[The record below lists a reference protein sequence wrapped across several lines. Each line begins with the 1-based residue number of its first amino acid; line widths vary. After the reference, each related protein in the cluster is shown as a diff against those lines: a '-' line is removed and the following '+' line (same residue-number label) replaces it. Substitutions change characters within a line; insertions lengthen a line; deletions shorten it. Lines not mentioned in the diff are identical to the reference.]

1 MRPLPSSPEG
11 SGRGRRRVPRA
22 RLASAGRTRA
32 PPVRRPVHRTPSPIP
47 LSTGT
52 SRPAEATPRV
62 CWNFPVTSE
71 KRHEKARGRLAG
83 LATAAIGASIL
94 LTITIGLLGPSPM
107 VPALTGPSWQPP
119 YSLDVHPNPY
129 LVIALAA
136 AAIILGGLGLLTAL
150 ALTRPPK
157 HPHPPTATPQA
168 PPPTSSADT
177 PSPQP
182 DETRSDAQGG
192 DRAPTDVPRPGALGA
207 DAQRPGLP
215 GADATRAATTETDT
229 GAARAD
235 AAQAD
240 AARAD
245 GSARPPKTNG
255 SPTAAPSSRRRPL
268 PSARLLVL
276 IGCAAAAI
284 LAFLPPSGSGDHLN
298 YAAYGRMV
306 TLGLS
311 PYTHGAVDL
320 PGDPIAD
327 AVEDPWRE
335 EPSVYGPVATAVQ
348 AVASWIGGDSLR
360 LTIFVLAL
368 FNAAAFIVTAL
379 LIDRFTRDDPA
390 RRLRAA
396 LLWTA
401 NPLLLYQL
409 VAGMHVDTLAIAC
422 MVAALLARSRPT
434 GSGVLLG
441 LGVAIKV
448 NSGLVALGPAWEL
461 RRRPAR
467 LALMAACALAVVVIG
482 YAIVGPEAIAPMTR
496 TSKSISHASFWKLV
510 QGWLQSIVG
519 TGSAY
524 RGEIQ
529 IGSILVLALIAW
541 ALLRLASR
549 SRRPASPPANE
560 ATPIPPNGPG
570 HPTTAAT
577 SPAPSSSVSDRATSQ
592 STNDPERGTTN
603 DSGSETSNGVGRGTD
618 NDLASGTSSGAGR
631 WASRWT
637 ASHGNG
643 GLEAPVVAAGLVVAY
658 LFATPYILP
667 WYDGLALGLLA
678 LVAASAVDGFVVAH
692 LLVLSLAYLPARVN
706 GQPEDLEWLRT
717 VVRPQLAWVL
727 LALTVAL
734 VVWAWRTARRE
745 RLLSTPARH
754 GELQGER

>member
-1 MRPLPSSPEG
+1 M
-11 SGRGRRRVPRA
+11 
-22 RLASAGRTRA
+22 
-32 PPVRRPVHRTPSPIP
+32 
-47 LSTGT
+47 
-52 SRPAEATPRV
+52 
-62 CWNFPVTSE
+62 TSE

-129 LVIALAA
+129 LVIAFAA

-150 ALTRPPK
+150 TLTRPRKLLHPATSPPTSPK
-157 HPHPPTATPQA
+157 HTTSPQPTPTQQDAPQPPAPGADGIRTDATGTDA
-168 PPPTSSADT
+168 PPPLAPGTAGPPTDTTGAAGPPTDTTGAAGPRTDAMGAAGPQSNATRADV
-177 PSPQP
+177 PQSLAP
-182 DETRSDAQGG
+182 GTDGSQTDATRADALQPLAPGANG
-192 DRAPTDVPRPGALGA
+192 SQTNATRADVPQSLAPGTAGPRTDATGTDVPRAAALGVAGALSTKPGAL
-207 DAQRPGLP
+207 
-215 GADATRAATTETDT
+215 
-229 GAARAD
+229 
-235 AAQAD
+235 
-240 AARAD
+240 
-245 GSARPPKTNG
+245 SARLWT
-255 SPTAAPSSRRRPL
+255 L

-276 IGCAAAAI
+276 IGCTAAAI

-327 AVEDPWRE
+327 AVEEPWRE

-348 AVASWIGGDSLR
+348 AMASWIGGDSLR

-368 FNAAAFIVTAL
+368 FNAAAFIATGL
-379 LIDRFTRDDPA
+379 LIDRFTRDDPT

-448 NSGLVALGPAWEL
+448 NAGLVALGPAWEL

-482 YAIVGPEAIAPMTR
+482 YALVGPEAIAPMTR

-529 IGSILVLALIAW
+529 IGSLLVLALLAW
-541 ALLRLASR
+541 SLLRLASR
-549 SRRPASPPANE
+549 SRQPGLPR
-560 ATPIPPNGPG
+560 TP
-570 HPTTAAT
+570 T
-577 SPAPSSSVSDRATSQ
+577 PS
-592 STNDPERGTTN
+592 N
-603 DSGSETSNGVGRGTD
+603 
-618 NDLASGTSSGAGR
+618 
-631 WASRWT
+631 
-637 ASHGNG
+637 
-643 GLEAPVVAAGLVVAY
+643 EAPVVAAGLMVAY
-658 LFATPYILP
+658 VFATPYVLP

-692 LLVLSLAYLPARVN
+692 LLVLSLAYLPARVE
-706 GQPEDLEWLRT
+706 GQPEDLDWLRE
-717 VVRPQLAWVL
+717 VVRPQLAWAL

-734 VVWAWRTARRE
+734 VVWAWRTAKRE
-745 RLLSTPARH
+745 RLPSASVQR
-754 GELQGER
+754 GEL

>member
-1 MRPLPSSPEG
+1 
-11 SGRGRRRVPRA
+11 
-22 RLASAGRTRA
+22 
-32 PPVRRPVHRTPSPIP
+32 
-47 LSTGT
+47 
-52 SRPAEATPRV
+52 V
-62 CWNFPVTSE
+62 CWNLPVTSE

-129 LVIALAA
+129 LMIAFAA

-150 ALTRPPK
+150 TLTRPPK
-157 HPHPPTATPQA
+157 LPHPPTP
-168 PPPTSSADT
+168 DT
-177 PSPQP
+177 PPQ
-182 DETRSDAQGG
+182 R
-192 DRAPTDVPRPGALGA
+192 GALSSKLWA
-207 DAQRPGLP
+207 LP
-215 GADATRAATTETDT
+215 
-229 GAARAD
+229 
-235 AAQAD
+235 
-240 AARAD
+240 
-245 GSARPPKTNG
+245 N
-255 SPTAAPSSRRRPL
+255 
-268 PSARLLVL
+268 ARLLVL
-276 IGCAAAAI
+276 IGCTAAAI

-327 AVEDPWRE
+327 AVEEPWRE

-348 AVASWIGGDSLR
+348 AMASWIGGDSLR

-368 FNAAAFIVTAL
+368 FNAAAFIVTGL
-379 LIDRFTRDDPA
+379 LIDRFTRDDPT

-448 NSGLVALGPAWEL
+448 NAGLVALGPAWEL

-529 IGSILVLALIAW
+529 IGSLLVLALLAW
-541 ALLRLASR
+541 SLLRLASR
-549 SRRPASPPANE
+549 SRQPGLAPAPTPSNE
-560 ATPIPPNGPG
+560 ATPIPPNEPGHHTTSTTSYQAASEPSNATSSASTHPPTSGPG
-570 HPTTAAT
+570 NAVSSEVSHHAT
-577 SPAPSSSVSDRATSQ
+577 SRVSNAPWDGPSNDPGRGPSNDPGRGPSNDPGRGPSS
-592 STNDPERGTTN
+592 DPG
-603 DSGSETSNGVGRGTD
+603 SGTSNG
-618 NDLASGTSSGAGR
+618 AESGTSNGAGR
-631 WASRWT
+631 WSNRWT
-637 ASHGNG
+637 APHGIG
-643 GLEAPVVAAGLVVAY
+643 GLEAPVVAAGLMVAY
-658 LFATPYILP
+658 VFATPYILP

-678 LVAASAVDGFVVAH
+678 LVAASAVDRFVVAH
-692 LLVLSLAYLPARVN
+692 LLVLSLAYLPARVE
-706 GQPEDLEWLRT
+706 GQPEDLNWLRE
-717 VVRPQLAWVL
+717 VVRPQLAWAL

-734 VVWAWRTARRE
+734 VLWAWRTATRE
-745 RLLSTPARH
+745 RLPSASARH
-754 GELQGER
+754 GQS

>member
-1 MRPLPSSPEG
+1 M
-11 SGRGRRRVPRA
+11 
-22 RLASAGRTRA
+22 
-32 PPVRRPVHRTPSPIP
+32 
-47 LSTGT
+47 
-52 SRPAEATPRV
+52 
-62 CWNFPVTSE
+62 TSE

-94 LTITIGLLGPSPM
+94 LSITIGLLGPSPM
-107 VPALTGPSWQPP
+107 VPTLTGPSWQPP

-129 LVIALAA
+129 LVIAFAA

-150 ALTRPPK
+150 TLTRPPK
-157 HPHPPTATPQA
+157 PPHPPTPPSTSNTPAPTSPDHTTPPQPTPTQPDTPQPPA
-168 PPPTSSADT
+168 PGAAGPRT
-177 PSPQP
+177 
-182 DETRSDAQGG
+182 DATG
-192 DRAPTDVPRPGALGA
+192 TDVPQPSALGA
-207 DAQRPGLP
+207 AGPRTDATGTDAPRAAARGVAGALSTKRGALP
-215 GADATRAATTETDT
+215 GKPWT
-229 GAARAD
+229 
-235 AAQAD
+235 
-240 AARAD
+240 
-245 GSARPPKTNG
+245 
-255 SPTAAPSSRRRPL
+255 L

-276 IGCAAAAI
+276 IGCTAAAI

-327 AVEDPWRE
+327 AVEEPWRE

-348 AVASWIGGDSLR
+348 AMASWIGGDSLR

-368 FNAAAFIVTAL
+368 FNAAAFIATGL
-379 LIDRFTRDDPA
+379 LIDRFTRDDPT

-422 MVAALLARSRPT
+422 MVAALLARGRPT

-448 NSGLVALGPAWEL
+448 NAGLVALGPAWEL

-467 LALMAACALAVVVIG
+467 LALMATCALAVVVIG
-482 YAIVGPEAIAPMTR
+482 YALVGPEAIAPMTR

-529 IGSILVLALIAW
+529 IGSLLVLALLAW
-541 ALLRLASR
+541 SLLRLASR
-549 SRRPASPPANE
+549 SRQSGLPRTPTPSNE
-560 ATPIPPNGPG
+560 ATPLPPNGPG
-570 HPTTAAT
+570 HHTTTTTSYWAASEPSNAT
-577 SPAPSSSVSDRATSQ
+577 SNAMTHSPASGSGNATS
-592 STNDPERGTTN
+592 SGSSHDPASRASDDPWAGRSS
-603 DSGSETSNGVGRGTD
+603 DSGSGTSN
-618 NDLASGTSSGAGR
+618 GAGR
-631 WASRWT
+631 WVSRWT
-637 ASHGNG
+637 APHGNG
-643 GLEAPVVAAGLVVAY
+643 GLEAPVVAAGLMVAY
-658 LFATPYILP
+658 VFATPYILP

-678 LVAASAVDGFVVAH
+678 LVAASAVDRFVVAH
-692 LLVLSLAYLPARVN
+692 LLVLSLAYLPARVD
-706 GQPEDLEWLRT
+706 GQPEDLDWLRE
-717 VVRPQLAWVL
+717 VVRPQLAWAL
-727 LALTVAL
+727 LALAVAL

-745 RLLSTPARH
+745 RLPSTSVQR
-754 GELQGER
+754 GEL

>member
-1 MRPLPSSPEG
+1 MTGADVPQPPAPG
-11 SGRGRRRVPRA
+11 TPGPGTDATGTNAPRA
-22 RLASAGRTRA
+22 AA
-32 PPVRRPVHRTPSPIP
+32 PGTSGPDSPDGPPPGAPSKRWP
-47 LSTGT
+47 LS
-52 SRPAEATPRV
+52 SQ
-62 CWNFPVTSE
+62 
-71 KRHEKARGRLAG
+71 H
-83 LATAAIGASIL
+83 
-94 LTITIGLLGPSPM
+94 GP
-107 VPALTGPSWQPP
+107 L
-119 YSLDVHPNPY
+119 
-129 LVIALAA
+129 
-136 AAIILGGLGLLTAL
+136 
-150 ALTRPPK
+150 
-157 HPHPPTATPQA
+157 
-168 PPPTSSADT
+168 
-177 PSPQP
+177 
-182 DETRSDAQGG
+182 
-192 DRAPTDVPRPGALGA
+192 
-207 DAQRPGLP
+207 
-215 GADATRAATTETDT
+215 
-229 GAARAD
+229 
-235 AAQAD
+235 
-240 AARAD
+240 
-245 GSARPPKTNG
+245 
-255 SPTAAPSSRRRPL
+255 SSRRGALSGKLWRL
-268 PSARLLVL
+268 PNARLLVL

-327 AVEDPWRE
+327 AVEEPWRE

-368 FNAAAFIVTAL
+368 VNAAAFIATGL
-379 LIDRFTRDDPA
+379 LIDRFTRDDPT

-448 NSGLVALGPAWEL
+448 NAGLVALGPAWEL

-467 LALMAACALAVVVIG
+467 LALMAACALVVVVIG

-529 IGSILVLALIAW
+529 IGSLLVLAFLAW
-541 ALLRLASR
+541 SLLRLASR
-549 SRRPASPPANE
+549 SRQPGLPPAPTPSNE
-560 ATPIPPNGPG
+560 ATPIPSNGPG
-570 HPTTAAT
+570 HPTTSTTSYRAASEPSSAT
-577 SPAPSSSVSDRATSQ
+577 SSTVTHPPVGGPGNATSSGVSHHATSQ
-592 STNDPERGTTN
+592 VSNAPWGGPTNDPG
-603 DSGSETSNGVGRGTD
+603 
-618 NDLASGTSSGAGR
+618 SGTSNDEGSGPSTDPGTGTSNDPGSGTSNDARNGASNGAGR
-631 WASRWT
+631 WSNRWT
-637 ASHGNG
+637 APHGNG
-643 GLEAPVVAAGLVVAY
+643 GLEAPVVAAGLMVAY
-658 LFATPYILP
+658 VFATPYILP

-678 LVAASAVDGFVVAH
+678 LVAASTVDRFVVAH

-706 GQPEDLEWLRT
+706 GQPEDLDWLRE

-734 VVWAWRTARRE
+734 VLWAWRTARRT
-745 RLLSTPARH
+745 L
-754 GELQGER
+754 

>member
-1 MRPLPSSPEG
+1 M
-11 SGRGRRRVPRA
+11 
-22 RLASAGRTRA
+22 
-32 PPVRRPVHRTPSPIP
+32 
-47 LSTGT
+47 TG
-52 SRPAEATPRV
+52 
-62 CWNFPVTSE
+62 
-71 KRHEKARGRLAG
+71 
-83 LATAAIGASIL
+83 
-94 LTITIGLLGPSPM
+94 
-107 VPALTGPSWQPP
+107 
-119 YSLDVHPNPY
+119 
-129 LVIALAA
+129 
-136 AAIILGGLGLLTAL
+136 
-150 ALTRPPK
+150 
-157 HPHPPTATPQA
+157 
-168 PPPTSSADT
+168 
-177 PSPQP
+177 
-182 DETRSDAQGG
+182 
-192 DRAPTDVPRPGALGA
+192 TDVPQPPAPGTAGPGTDATGTNAPRGALSGKFW
-207 DAQRPGLP
+207 RLP
-215 GADATRAATTETDT
+215 
-229 GAARAD
+229 
-235 AAQAD
+235 
-240 AARAD
+240 
-245 GSARPPKTNG
+245 N
-255 SPTAAPSSRRRPL
+255 
-268 PSARLLVL
+268 ARLLVL

-327 AVEDPWRE
+327 AVEEPWRE

-368 FNAAAFIVTAL
+368 FNAAAFIATGL
-379 LIDRFTRDDPA
+379 LIDRFTRDDPT

-434 GSGVLLG
+434 GSGALLG

-448 NSGLVALGPAWEL
+448 NAGLVALGPAWEL

-529 IGSILVLALIAW
+529 IGSLLVLALLAW
-541 ALLRLASR
+541 SLLRLASR
-549 SRRPASPPANE
+549 SRQPGLPPAPTPSNE
-560 ATPIPPNGPG
+560 ATPLPSSGPG
-570 HPTTAAT
+570 HHTTSTTSYRAASEPSSAT
-577 SPAPSSSVSDRATSQ
+577 SSAVTHLPAGGPGNA
-592 STNDPERGTTN
+592 
-603 DSGSETSNGVGRGTD
+603 
-618 NDLASGTSSGAGR
+618 TSSGASHHPTSRVSDAPWSGPSNDAGSGPSTDPGSGPSSDPGTGTSNDPGSGTSNDAKGGTSNGAGR
-631 WASRWT
+631 WSNRW
-637 ASHGNG
+637 AAPHGNG
-643 GLEAPVVAAGLVVAY
+643 GLEAPVVAAGLMVAY
-658 LFATPYILP
+658 VFATPYILP

-678 LVAASAVDGFVVAH
+678 LVAASAVDRFVVAH

-706 GQPEDLEWLRT
+706 GQPEDLDWLRE

-734 VVWAWRTARRE
+734 ALWAWRTARRE
-745 RLLSTPARH
+745 RLPSASARARRVA
-754 GELQGER
+754 G